1 MPSTPTIA
9 IQLLVI
15 AMAWL
20 VAITYLHHYIHIH
33 IELITTVLFLP
44 WLQLAGAV
52 LLVAVLAY
60 LIILSL
66 PGLNA
71 PTLRGFITLSVW
83 IALIVCGHALTHL
96 GAAEANNY
104 FNYLQSSLGFYGILG
119 LAACYALLLAVPFV
133 AGVEIG
139 LLIMAVLGIPGVAIA
154 YGSTI
159 VGLSLAFLV
168 GRRIPNTLLAKGL
181 KGLGFASETVDLDAL
196 TAQYSSGQGWTSSLC
211 ARLIEYRYLTLAVL
225 LNCPGNAV
233 LGGGGGLA
241 VLSGM
246 SRNVSAGK
254 FFLVIVIATIP
265 VPILILLGLFNIGTF
280 MEHTGLLHDF
290 LTWVKSGFP

>member
-1 MPSTPTIA
+1 MPHTLRTA

-15 AMAWL
+15 GIAWL

-33 IELITTVLFLP
+33 IDLITTVLFLP

-71 PTLRGFITLSVW
+71 PTLRGFMTLSVW

-154 YGSTI
+154 YGATI
-159 VGLSLAFLV
+159 VGLSLAFFI
-168 GRRIPNTLLAKGL
+168 GRRMPNTLLAKGL
-181 KGLGFASETVDLDAL
+181 RSLGFAGETVDLDAL
-196 TAQYSSGQGWTSSLC
+196 TAQYSSERSWISSLC
-211 ARLIEYRYLTLAVL
+211 SRLIENRYLTLAAL
-225 LNCPGNAV
+225 LNCPGNAI

-241 VLSGM
+241 MLSGM
-246 SRNVSAGK
+246 SQKMSAGK
-254 FFLVIVIATIP
+254 FFLVIAIATTP
-265 VPILILLGLFNIGTF
+265 VPILVLLGLFNIDAF

-290 LTWVKSGFP
+290 LTWVKSGLP